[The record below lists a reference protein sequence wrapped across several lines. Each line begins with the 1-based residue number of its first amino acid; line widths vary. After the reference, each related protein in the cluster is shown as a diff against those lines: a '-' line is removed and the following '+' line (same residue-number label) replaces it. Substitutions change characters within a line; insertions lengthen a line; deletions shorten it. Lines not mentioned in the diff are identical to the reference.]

1 MVAEYAN
8 INKIMECH
16 ESAIIDTGASI
27 GKRTKVWHWSHI
39 CSGAIIGEDCSIG
52 QNVFVGGK
60 ASIGNNVKIQNNV
73 SVYDKVK
80 IEDNVFCGPSVVFTN
95 VINPRAEV
103 NRKSEY
109 KATIIRE
116 GVSLGANS
124 TIVCGVK
131 IGKYAFIGAGAV
143 VTRNVKDYALIVGV
157 PGKQVG
163 WMDEYGE
170 RIELPIEGSG
180 TWTDERGCV
189 YQLKEGEISRVR

>member
-1 MVAEYAN
+1 
-8 INKIMECH
+8 MECH